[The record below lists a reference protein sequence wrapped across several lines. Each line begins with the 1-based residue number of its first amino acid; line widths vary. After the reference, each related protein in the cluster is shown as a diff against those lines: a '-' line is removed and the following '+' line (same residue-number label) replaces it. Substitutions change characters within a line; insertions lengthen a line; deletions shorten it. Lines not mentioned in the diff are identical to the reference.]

1 MKLAILTQYFY
12 PETGA
17 PQNRLYELS
26 KKFKEYGW
34 EVMVITGMPN
44 YPKGKIFPGYRWKFC
59 CSEKIDTID
68 VNRYWLFASNSKNK
82 LPRIISMI
90 SFSLSSLFICFRLK
104 KFKPDFLFIESP
116 PLTLGY
122 SGYLLSKYSGAKMIM
137 NVSDIWPLSAKE
149 LGAIGNGKI
158 YRKLES
164 LEKFLYGKAFINTGQ
179 SEEIVSHINNS
190 GDFNTYL
197 FRNGVDVKRFEKPKS
212 YCQSGEIIKIVY
224 AGLLGVAQGIFEI
237 VSKINFKELGAE
249 FHIYGEGT
257 DRKATLDF
265 LKENPDRGIVVHKSV
280 KSNEIPE
287 ILTEYYCTIIPLVNK
302 IYGAVP
308 SKIYEAMAAGV
319 PILFSG
325 SGEGAAII
333 SDNNIGLVS
342 SPRDFDKL
350 KENIIKLRDSLSLRN
365 EMSENCRKTAE
376 EKFDRNDLIKK
387 FSDKLVSYI
396 N

>member
-34 EVMVITGMPN
+34 EVMIITGMPN
-44 YPKGKIFPGYRWKFC
+44 YPKGKIFPGYRWKFSS
-59 CSEKIDTID
+59 SEKIDNID

-90 SFSLSSLFICFRLK
+90 SFSFSSLFSFFKLK
-104 KFKPDFLFIESP
+104 KFKPDFLFTESP

-122 SGYLLSKYSGAKMIM
+122 SGYLLSKFTDSKMIM

-149 LGAIGNGKI
+149 LGAIGDGKI
-158 YRKLES
+158 YKKLES
-164 LEKFLYGKAFINTGQ
+164 LEKFLYRKAFLNT
-179 SEEIVSHINNS
+179 
-190 GDFNTYL
+190 
-197 FRNGVDVKRFEKPKS
+197 GVDVKRFEKPKS
-212 YCQSGEIIKIVY
+212 FCESGQKIKIVY

-257 DRKATLDF
+257 ERKATLDF
-265 LKENPDRGIVVHKSV
+265 IKKNPDNGIVVYKSV

-287 ILTEYYCTIIPLVNK
+287 ILPKYYCTIIPLVNK

-319 PILFSG
+319 PILYSG
-325 SGEGAAII
+325 TGEGAAII

-342 SPRDFDKL
+342 SPRDYAKL
-350 KENIIKLRDSLSLRN
+350 KENIIMLRDSLSLRN
-365 EMSENCRKTAE
+365 EMSENCRKAAE

-387 FSDKLVSYI
+387 FSEKLVSYI

>member
-1 MKLAILTQYFY
+1 MRLAILTQYFY

-26 KKFKEYGW
+26 RKFQKYGW

-59 CSEKIDTID
+59 STEKIENIE
-68 VNRYWLFASNSKNK
+68 VNRYFLFASNSKNK

-90 SFSLSSLFICFRLK
+90 SFSFTSLFSFFKLK
-104 KFKPDFLFIESP
+104 KFKPDFLFTESP

-122 SGYLLSKYSGAKMIM
+122 SGFLLSKFTGSKMIM

-149 LGAIGNGKI
+149 LGAISDGKI

-164 LEKFLYGKAFINTGQ
+164 LEKFLYNKAFLNTGQ
-179 SEEIVSHINNS
+179 SEEIISHIDES

-197 FRNGVDVKRFEKPKS
+197 FRNGVDIKRFEKPKS
-212 YCQSGEIIKIVY
+212 YKESGKEIKIVY

-237 VSKINFKELGAE
+237 AININFKDIGSE

-257 DRKATLDF
+257 DRKAILDF
-265 LKENPDRGIVVHKSV
+265 IKKNPDRGIVVHNSV

-287 ILTEYYCTIIPLVNK
+287 ILSKYYCTIIPLVNK

-325 SGEGAAII
+325 SGEGAKII
-333 SDNNIGLVS
+333 SENKVGLVS
-342 SPRDFDKL
+342 PPRDFAKL
-350 KENIIKLRDSLSLRN
+350 KENIIKIRDSLSLRN
-365 EMSENCRKTAE
+365 EMSDNCTKTAE
-376 EKFDRNDLIKK
+376 EKFDRNVLIRK
-387 FSDKLVSYI
+387 FSEKLVSYV